1 MLKTEWEGSEKS
13 EEGSE
18 EGKEDAFITV
28 REAATIIGVT
38 PRAVRQRIE
47 DGRLHA
53 TMIEGRYYVT
63 RAALQS
69 DTNAEDADFLPRKT
83 SGRKRIPS
91 FRSTPVPSFP
101 SSLLP
106 PSAATIGETAITALS
121 DEIAFLRSQLI
132 ERESSLRAE
141 MTERES
147 FLRVQLTT
155 RDREIQEL
163 HVLMQSTQRLLGV
176 GSEQET
182 DAHRDA
188 PHKRDFWQRLFSRNP
203 SG

>member
-1 MLKTEWEGSEKS
+1 MQATE
-13 EEGSE
+13 EEGSAVSA

-28 REAATIIGVT
+28 REAATILSIT

-47 DGRLHA
+47 DGRLRA

-63 RAALQS
+63 RDALQPDAS
-69 DTNAEDADFLPRKT
+69 AEDADFLPRKQ

-91 FRSTPVPSFP
+91 FRPVPVPSFP
-101 SSLLP
+101 SSLP
-106 PSAATIGETAITALS
+106 PSSMPTLGETAITALS
-121 DEIAFLRSQLI
+121 DEIAFLRSQLT

-147 FLRVQLTT
+147 FLRTQLTT

-163 HVLMQSTQRLLGV
+163 HVLMQSTQRLLSV

-182 DAHRDA
+182 DAHRGV
-188 PHKRDFWQRLFSRNP
+188 PQERGFWQRLFSRNP

>member
-1 MLKTEWEGSEKS
+1 VQATEAEGSAIS
-13 EEGSE
+13 A

-28 REAATIIGVT
+28 REAAAIIGVT

-47 DGRLHA
+47 DGRLSA

-63 RAALQS
+63 RDALSS
-69 DTNAEDADFLPRKT
+69 DTNAEDAGFLPRKQL
-83 SGRKRIPS
+83 GRKRIPS
-91 FRSTPVPSFP
+91 FRPTPVPSFP
-101 SSLLP
+101 SSLP
-106 PSAATIGETAITALS
+106 PSSASTMGETAIAALS

-147 FLRVQLTT
+147 FLRAQLTT

-182 DAHRDA
+182 DAHRGV
-188 PHKRDFWQRLFSRNP
+188 PQERSFWRRLFSRNP